1 MNFQEMNI
9 EMVNVL
15 NKWDPFQIGEGNY
28 ETEIADCIQA
38 VHDLDNINALAEK
51 IQSIYEF
58 SFEEYISMDQCVN
71 ISKQL
76 LAIKDNGACSL

>member
-1 MNFQEMNI
+1 MNNQEMNI
-9 EMVNVL
+9 EMVKTL

-38 VHDLDNINALAEK
+38 VHDTDNTNVLAEK

-58 SFEEYISMDQCVN
+58 SFEEYIAIEQCIA

-76 LAIKDNGACSL
+76 LLIKDSGTCSI